1 MTTAAD
7 TNTALSAI
15 TTVIADLIPQTTS
28 AANSASAQKLQ
39 AATTA
44 ANVCLQYINDVKT
57 LVVGF

>member
-7 TNTALSAI
+7 TATALAAVK
-15 TTVIADLIPQTTS
+15 TVVADLIPQTTS
-28 AANSASAQKLQ
+28 AANAASAQKLQ

-44 ANVCLQYINDVKT
+44 ANVAIQYLNDVTT